1 MRGCRGNKGAVVT
14 GRDYARALGDRLRA
28 IRLQKGMSLHDVQE
42 SSEGAWKA
50 AVIGAYERGDRM
62 VTVAKLSELA
72 TFYGV
77 PMSEILPPSPEGGAA
92 SPSARRRLILHL
104 DRFDSLPSEGREPL
118 ARFTAAIQV
127 QRGDFNGRV
136 LTIREDDL
144 LPLALLCETTEPE
157 LTRRLKDWGVL
168 SNGSA

>member
-1 MRGCRGNKGAVVT
+1 VI

-42 SSEGAWKA
+42 SSEGIWKA

-72 TFYGV
+72 RFYGV
-77 PMSEILPPSPEGGAA
+77 PMSEILPPGPEA
-92 SPSARRRLILHL
+92 SATPAARRRLILHL
-104 DRFDSLPSEGREPL
+104 DRFDSLSSERREPL
-118 ARFTAAIQV
+118 DRFTAAIQV

-144 LPLALLCETTEPE
+144 LPLSLICETSEPE
-157 LTRRLKDWGVL
+157 LTRRLKEWGIL
-168 SNGSA
+168 TNGSP

>member
-1 MRGCRGNKGAVVT
+1 
-14 GRDYARALGDRLRA
+14 
-28 IRLQKGMSLHDVQE
+28 MSLHDVQE

>member
-1 MRGCRGNKGAVVT
+1 VT
-14 GRDYARALGDRLRA
+14 GRDYAQALGDRLRA

-42 SSEGAWKA
+42 SSEGVWKA

-72 TFYGV
+72 RFYGV
-77 PMSEILPPSPEGGAA
+77 PMSEILPPSPEGTAA
-92 SPSARRRLILHL
+92 APAPRRRLILHL
-104 DRFDSLPSEGREPL
+104 DRFDSLSSERREPL
-118 ARFTAAIQV
+118 VRFSAAIQV

-144 LPLALLCETTEPE
+144 MSLSLLCETNEPE

-168 SNGSA
+168 TNGSD